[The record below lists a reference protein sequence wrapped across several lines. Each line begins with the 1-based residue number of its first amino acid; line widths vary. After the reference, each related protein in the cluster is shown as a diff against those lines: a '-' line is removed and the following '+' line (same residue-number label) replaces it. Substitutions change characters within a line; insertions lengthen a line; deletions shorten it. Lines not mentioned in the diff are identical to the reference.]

1 MPPKKKKSGKKN
13 LANMTEEE
21 RLIYLEQKRL
31 AEEEMRK
38 KKEEML
44 TQFLKVLYCYRV
56 IRMLSLSIIHDSDE
70 VFITY
75 IFFQINF
82 RIN

>member
-1 MPPKKKKSGKKN
+1 MPPKRKKSVGRK

-44 TQFLKVLYCYRV
+44 TQFLKVLAGFVYV
-56 IRMLSLSIIHDSDE
+56 PLV
-70 VFITY
+70 VFMVDTA
-75 IFFQINF
+75 F
-82 RIN
+82 

>member
-1 MPPKKKKSGKKN
+1 MPKKSGARK

-21 RLIYLEQKRL
+21 KLIYLEQKRL

-44 TQFLKVLYCYRV
+44 TQFFKVDNFS
-56 IRMLSLSIIHDSDE
+56 ISLS
-70 VFITY
+70 
-75 IFFQINF
+75 
-82 RIN
+82 

>member
-1 MPPKKKKSGKKN
+1 MPKKGKTK

-21 RLIYLEQKRL
+21 RNIYLEQKRL

-44 TQFLKVLYCYRV
+44 TQFLKVLFY
-56 IRMLSLSIIHDSDE
+56 
-70 VFITY
+70 FIFY
-75 IFFQINF
+75 S
-82 RIN
+82 